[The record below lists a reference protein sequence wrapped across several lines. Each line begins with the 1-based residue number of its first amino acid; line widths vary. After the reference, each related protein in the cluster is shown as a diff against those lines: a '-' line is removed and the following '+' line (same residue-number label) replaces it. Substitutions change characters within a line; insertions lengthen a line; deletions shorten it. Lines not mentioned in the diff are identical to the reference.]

1 MSFYLQENKS
11 KKLIL
16 FITGWGID
24 ERPTLFMDDG
34 KFDILTLYDYPS
46 LNHKIEDFNFEQY
59 DEITLVAWSLGV
71 LAANIYFGELQ
82 LNFERCIAINGT
94 GLPVDDK
101 FGIPRKVFDLTLK
114 TWSEKAREKFNLRM
128 CGGRSEFERFTEN
141 FPQRSIQNQRLEL
154 EWCYQKALTGDQ
166 YNSLKWD
173 LSIIGMQDK
182 IFPSENMTAYWAH
195 EGTVI
200 KKINSAHYPFFQW
213 NSWTEFINEISLK
226 RC

>member
-1 MSFYLQENKS
+1 MSYYLQKNKS

-16 FITGWGID
+16 FITGWGMD
-24 ERPTLFMDDG
+24 EKPTLYLDDG
-34 KFDILTLYDYPS
+34 KFDIITLYDYPS

-71 LAANIYFGELQ
+71 LAANIYFGELP

-101 FGIPRKVFDLTLK
+101 FGIPRKVFDLTLN

-141 FPQRSIQNQRLEL
+141 SSQRSIQDQRLEL
-154 EWCYQKALTGDQ
+154 EWCYQKAITGNK
-166 YNSLKWD
+166 YNSVKWN

-182 IFPSENMTAYWAH
+182 IFPAENMITYWTNK
-195 EGTVI
+195 GTEI

-213 NSWTEFINEISLK
+213 NSWTEFINDSRKEL
-226 RC
+226 